1 MTTIQE
7 LQARVELHYALQLLQ
22 LESIMVQIDQWY
34 AEQTEVRDFDW
45 WRKQKKMEVE
55 NDYNK

>member
-45 WRKQKKMEVE
+45 WQKQKKMEVE
-55 NDYNK
+55 K